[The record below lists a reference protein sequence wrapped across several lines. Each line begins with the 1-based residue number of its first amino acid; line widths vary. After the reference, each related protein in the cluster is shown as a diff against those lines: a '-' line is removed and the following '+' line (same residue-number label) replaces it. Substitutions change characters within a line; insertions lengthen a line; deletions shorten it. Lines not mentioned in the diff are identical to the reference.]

1 MRKSRLF
8 LCSISVLAISLPAWA
23 TGGPGAMPDPSDDT
37 TVEVVPDVN
46 PGDQIGIACDALT
59 ESDAGSDVRVVL
71 TISAQPGD
79 VGPGYKKVLA
89 TDEQVANGAVRVRI
103 PTAPDLIDH
112 TVNVN
117 VYVVGDKSTQSCDA
131 GHMKIVRR
139 GPSDGIAG

>member
-1 MRKSRLF
+1 
-8 LCSISVLAISLPAWA
+8 
-23 TGGPGAMPDPSDDT
+23 
-37 TVEVVPDVN
+37 
-46 PGDQIGIACDALT
+46 
-59 ESDAGSDVRVVL
+59 VRVVL

-79 VGPGYKKVLA
+79 IGPGYRKVLA

-103 PTAPDLIDH
+103 PMAPDLVDH

-139 GPSDGIAG
+139 SPSNGTVG

>member
-1 MRKSRLF
+1 MRKSRLW
-8 LCSISVLAISLPAWA
+8 LCSIVALAVSCPAWA
-23 TGGPGAMPDPSDDT
+23 GGEPKSVPAPSDDT
-37 TVEVVPDVN
+37 TIEVVPDVN
-46 PGDQIGIACDALT
+46 PGDQIGIACDALI
-59 ESDAGSDVRVVL
+59 ESDAESDVRVVL

-103 PTAPDLIDH
+103 PMAPDLVDH

-139 GPSDGIAG
+139 SPLDGTLG